1 MKKKGR
7 VKIWNSTI
15 AQALGFPDD
24 WEIEKIQP
32 FINEWGHIKSDYS
45 EMLISGNDFPET
57 NNRGDAEDCELI
69 FHQERIWV
77 EVKKLI
83 RKEKEG

>member
-1 MKKKGR
+1 MGKGI
-7 VKIWNSTI
+7 VKITSDSI

-24 WEIEKIQP
+24 WKIEDIFVFQKLDFVQC
-32 FINEWGHIKSDYS
+32 
-45 EMLISGNDFPET
+45 EMLISGDDFPET

-69 FHQERIWV
+69 FHQERTWA

-83 RKEKEG
+83 RKEKG